1 MHALITRLSVSGTS
15 ALRMKIEE
23 LLSWR
28 ESMRGVYSVV
38 TGVYMYTTEAEIEVV
53 VLGFFLI
60 SQVMD
65 RLHKKAYAHTED
77 SIYFGMLRHL

>member
-1 MHALITRLSVSGTS
+1 MHALITRLSAFGTS

-38 TGVYMYTTEAEIEVV
+38 TGVYTTEAEIQVV

-65 RLHKKAYAHTED
+65 RLHKKPYAY
-77 SIYFGMLRHL
+77 GR